1 MRILIAD
8 DDQTSRMVLEAMLT
22 KNGYEVLSTTN
33 GLEALK
39 ILQGQ
44 NAPRLVILDW
54 MMPHLDG
61 LEVIRRIRATAS
73 EQTPYI
79 LLLTARDEKSDIVVG
94 LETGAD
100 DYLVKPFD
108 PGELRARVEVGR
120 RMIEIQKALRTHQEI
135 LRHQATHDPLTGLLN
150 RRSVLDHLHLELS
163 RLERERGVLAVG
175 MGDIDFFKRFND
187 VYGHQTGDDILCGLT
202 QVFQHH
208 SREHDV
214 FGRIGGEEFLIIAP
228 VVKRE
233 APVVWFERLRK
244 AVHQTPFPTKSG
256 ALTCSISIGVTCVRQ
271 GQTLDVILEKADHAL
286 YQAKN
291 QGRNRVVCH
300 EMSA

>member
-1 MRILIAD
+1 M
-8 DDQTSRMVLEAMLT
+8 Q
-22 KNGYEVLSTTN
+22 KNGYEVVSTSN
-33 GLEALK
+33 GLEAWE

-44 NAPRLVILDW
+44 NPPRLVILDW
-54 MMPHLDG
+54 MMPHLNG
-61 LEVIRRIRATAS
+61 LEVIRRVRATAS
-73 EQTPYI
+73 EPTPYI
-79 LLLTARDEKSDIVVG
+79 LLLTARDRKSDIILG

-100 DYLVKPFD
+100 DYLAKPFD

-120 RMIEIQKALRTHQEI
+120 RMVKIQETLRIHQEI
-135 LRHQATHDPLTGLLN
+135 LQHQATHDPLTGLLN
-150 RRSVLDHLHLELS
+150 RRSVLDHLHREVS

-202 QVFQHH
+202 QVFQRH
-208 SREHDV
+208 SRQHDV

-228 VVKRE
+228 GVKKDP
-233 APVVWFERLRK
+233 PVVWFEHLRNT
-244 AVHQTPFPTKSG
+244 VHQTPFPTKSG

-271 GQTLDVILEKADHAL
+271 GQTIDDILEMADHAL

-291 QGRNRVVCH
+291 RGRNCVICH
-300 EMSA
+300 EMSV